1 MKLLRWLRSRP
12 LARVRRNL
20 ATEKRIREQLRADQE
35 FLRRWHKALRG
46 EYPDQHEVYRPTRN
60 QRELFASKEDWK
72 LP

>member
-1 MKLLRWLRSRP
+1 MKQPKVLRWLRSRP

-20 ATEKRIREQLRADQE
+20 ATQKRIRSLILDGAGFQRAR
-35 FLRRWHKALRG
+35 LKALAPEEG
-46 EYPDQHEVYRPTRN
+46 HYRPTRN